1 MWFVV
6 YIEGPLLLF
15 QTSRW
20 FSWPTFSKWLFNI
33 FRLRGAQNVGVYTMW
48 HQIPSASG
56 PYPQLRSLRHSPY
69 LTYCFRATGNGRV
82 KRNFCWVFRPFSYT
96 TRKFEKASL
105 LVTVVAR
112 T

>member
-69 LTYCFRATGNGRV
+69 LAYCFRAMAVSRGIFVGSFALSVIPLGSSR
-82 KRNFCWVFRPFSYT
+82 RLPC
-96 TRKFEKASL
+96 L
-105 LVTVVAR
+105 
-112 T
+112 